1 MPSAQLIARD
11 ELLAE
16 VSSVL
21 DDPPARLLLIGE
33 PGIGKTAVWAAAMNA
48 RAADWS
54 WSTQCLEVEA
64 ELGLGV
70 LADLF
75 RAVPDDVVAGLPGA
89 QRRAVDL
96 VLFRNDDE
104 PQGDYA
110 DARLL
115 GATTLG
121 VLQAV
126 AEHGPALIGIDDLHW
141 CDPPSLSAL
150 TFALRRLDGAIT
162 AFATSRT
169 RQAPELPGWRSL
181 AVPRLP
187 DEAIRQLTRRFG
199 RRAAIERF
207 EERVEEIVRT
217 SDGNPLFANAL
228 ARHAVREPDS
238 QRLPQ
243 SLLRAVE
250 RRLDAL
256 DPRFWEALLEIAIRG
271 SAALSDLG
279 EQVRAHIQTSDLLV
293 MDRGRLTFAHPL
305 FSAAVRDV
313 ASPEQLRAAHRHA
326 AALAT
331 DPVTR
336 TLHRLQADADD
347 PCLDDELDPAVRLA
361 WSRGD
366 IEGAR
371 HLARVAAGRPSPDT
385 VRTERLAR
393 LAELERIS
401 GDPVR
406 SAAVAEELHAI
417 ASTAHDRATA
427 LEKMASANADDKVA
441 IDLLERAA
449 AVAGLSA
456 TDRDALQRTTANRLF
471 RAGRIAAAA
480 ATIGDVDLAAQ
491 PGVAAFGQLLIRVSG
506 GRADL
511 AVVNR
516 AVAIE
521 RAQLDA
527 QGGGEAL
534 AHATAGMLAVYDDRH
549 EHAADLLRRA
559 GSYEA
564 YRGRHSVGSYFLG
577 LLDVRIG
584 RLDHAVDVLA
594 EASALD
600 GPNALGQAR
609 IALAHAWRGEREPFR
624 EALRLAREWIASDT
638 DRALGEVLFAEGL
651 DALFRGQSTEA
662 FATLAV
668 AADHLDHIGYREPG
682 HPAVLPA
689 AVEAAAAVQ
698 EHERAEQW
706 CARLEHDSATTG
718 SRFGAAAS
726 AAAQGHLAR
735 AAGDYARA
743 EGLYDEAFGRFE
755 EIGLPLEA
763 ARVQLTLG
771 AMLRRVGERR
781 RARGVLQAAGMTFAR
796 FGATGLAATADAEM
810 RSVSGRTAADSAELT
825 ATERRVAE
833 LVATGLS
840 NTDVARAMQVS
851 PKTVETHLAHAFRKL
866 DVHNRTELSRRLSSP
881 PEGR

>member
-1 MPSAQLIARD
+1 MALLAAPPGRDNAGRRSAVMPSAQLIARD

-75 RAVPDDVVAGLPGA
+75 RAVPDDAVAGLPGA

-361 WSRGD
+361 WSGSLQAGLRATLCGPND
-366 IEGAR
+366 WHALPNWSGSAATPSVPPPWPKNCMPSRAR
-371 HLARVAAGRPSPDT
+371 HTIERPRLRKWR
-385 VRTERLAR
+385 VRTPTTRSR
-393 LAELERIS
+393 STCSS
-401 GDPVR
+401 G
-406 SAAVAEELHAI
+406 
-417 ASTAHDRATA
+417 
-427 LEKMASANADDKVA
+427 
-441 IDLLERAA
+441 
-449 AVAGLSA
+449 
-456 TDRDALQRTTANRLF
+456 
-471 RAGRIAAAA
+471 
-480 ATIGDVDLAAQ
+480 
-491 PGVAAFGQLLIRVSG
+491 
-506 GRADL
+506 
-511 AVVNR
+511 
-516 AVAIE
+516 
-521 RAQLDA
+521 
-527 QGGGEAL
+527 
-534 AHATAGMLAVYDDRH
+534 
-549 EHAADLLRRA
+549 LRR
-559 GSYEA
+559 
-564 YRGRHSVGSYFLG
+564 
-577 LLDVRIG
+577 
-584 RLDHAVDVLA
+584 
-594 EASALD
+594 
-600 GPNALGQAR
+600 
-609 IALAHAWRGEREPFR
+609 
-624 EALRLAREWIASDT
+624 
-638 DRALGEVLFAEGL
+638 
-651 DALFRGQSTEA
+651 
-662 FATLAV
+662 
-668 AADHLDHIGYREPG
+668 
-682 HPAVLPA
+682 
-689 AVEAAAAVQ
+689 
-698 EHERAEQW
+698 
-706 CARLEHDSATTG
+706 
-718 SRFGAAAS
+718 
-726 AAAQGHLAR
+726 
-735 AAGDYARA
+735 
-743 EGLYDEAFGRFE
+743 
-755 EIGLPLEA
+755 
-763 ARVQLTLG
+763 
-771 AMLRRVGERR
+771 
-781 RARGVLQAAGMTFAR
+781 
-796 FGATGLAATADAEM
+796 
-810 RSVSGRTAADSAELT
+810 
-825 ATERRVAE
+825 
-833 LVATGLS
+833 
-840 NTDVARAMQVS
+840 
-851 PKTVETHLAHAFRKL
+851 
-866 DVHNRTELSRRLSSP
+866 
-881 PEGR
+881 